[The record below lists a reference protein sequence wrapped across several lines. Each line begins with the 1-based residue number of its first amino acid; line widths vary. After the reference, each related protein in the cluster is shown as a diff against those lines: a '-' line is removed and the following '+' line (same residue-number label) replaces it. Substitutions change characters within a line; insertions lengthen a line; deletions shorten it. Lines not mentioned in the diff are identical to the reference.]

1 MRDQVAVKRN
11 PTASPEQLAAYHAG
25 RLPNKVLCGTRL
37 YTKGEHPYD
46 EEVAEWTTESRVRL
60 NRAMSNSAGKQRYM
74 TLLCEALVE
83 QTCCFMGNAT
93 KTLVVEVDG
102 PCGDAPVDVIR
113 LGPCPPDTIRSPLRR
128 STRPRG
134 ARYGEASSPPL
145 PHTTRPKNETETAL
159 SPADRLQCPPSA
171 NRPNR
176 AFARWMECDPC

>member
-1 MRDQVAVKRN
+1 MRDQVAMKRN
-11 PTASPEQLAAYHAG
+11 PAASPDQIAAYHAG

-46 EEVAEWTTESRVRL
+46 EEVAEWTTETKVRL

-83 QTCCFMGNAT
+83 QACCFMGNAT

-102 PCGDAPVDVIR
+102 PSGDAPVDVIR

-134 ARYGEASSPPL
+134 ARYGEASSPPS
-145 PHTTRPKNETETAL
+145 PHTPGNRRERAL
-159 SPADRLQCPPSA
+159 SPIDRLKCSPPA
-171 NRPNR
+171 NRLKR
-176 AFARWMECDPC
+176 AFGYWMECDPC